1 MMKFLYDES
10 EINRS
15 GIYKTFYFDE
25 GVLKLRIYR
34 SLVDPFIS
42 LTWEDGEDTSNDA
55 EKVARMK
62 NDFKHIMQVLQ
73 ELSSSIPKLTAID
86 GQILHEMVAEVLNRV

>member
-1 MMKFLYDES
+1 MNFNYDES
-10 EINRS
+10 EVS
-15 GIYKTFYFDE
+15 GAGIYKTFLFDE

-62 NDFKHIMQVLQ
+62 NDFNSIMRVFCD
-73 ELSSSIPKLTAID
+73 LSLMIPKLTAID
-86 GQILHEMVAEVLNRV
+86 GQLLHEMLTEVLDRV